1 MKNKVSIKQR
11 LKYAFDN
18 TLSAGTIA
26 IIGWLAIISILIV
39 IIAGLIYVAFGID
52 NYGGNGMNIYEALWQ
67 SLMRSIDPG
76 TIASDEGWGF
86 RILGLLIT
94 IGGIFILST
103 LIGVLTSGL
112 EGKLDSLR
120 KGRSKVIEKNHTLI
134 LGWSAKIIPIL
145 SELII
150 ANENQKRPRIVILAD
165 VDKIEMEDELKT
177 KIPKRKNSKIIC
189 RTGSPLDITDL
200 EIVSFNE
207 ARSIIILSPEDD
219 NPDTNVIKSVLAVTN
234 NPNRKK
240 EKFHIVAEIVNESN
254 IEAAYLVG
262 KDEAIYVQS
271 NELTAR
277 LTAQSCRQS
286 GLSVIYTELID
297 FDGDEIYFKN
307 EPSLSGKKFQDALF
321 AYNNSSVI
329 GFMNIKGEVKLNPPP
344 DTILESDDKIIAIS
358 EDDDTII
365 LSERNDFEIS
375 KEVIR
380 DKKNST
386 IIKETNL
393 ILGWN
398 NKAYK
403 IIRELDNY
411 VAKESEL
418 VIMADKKEFKNSIE
432 KELKRLKKNLKN
444 QNISFFN
451 GKTTKRTSLEKL
463 DVTSFQNIIL
473 LSYPDPD
480 IQKSDAKTL
489 ICLLHLRNIS
499 EQKGK
504 VLSIVSEMND
514 IKNRDLAEVTR
525 ADDFIISDNLISL
538 MMSQLSENKDLKKVF
553 DDLFDA
559 DGSEIYLKPISDY
572 IETENT
578 VNFYTLLESARIKNQ
593 IAIGYR
599 LQKDAHNISK
609 SYGIILNP
617 KKDEKVKFSREDKI
631 IVLSE
636 N

>member
-1 MKNKVSIKQR
+1 
-11 LKYAFDN
+11 
-18 TLSAGTIA
+18 
-26 IIGWLAIISILIV
+26 
-39 IIAGLIYVAFGID
+39 
-52 NYGGNGMNIYEALWQ
+52 
-67 SLMRSIDPG
+67 
-76 TIASDEGWGF
+76 
-86 RILGLLIT
+86 
-94 IGGIFILST
+94 
-103 LIGVLTSGL
+103 
-112 EGKLDSLR
+112 
-120 KGRSKVIEKNHTLI
+120 
-134 LGWSAKIIPIL
+134 
-145 SELII
+145 
-150 ANENQKRPRIVILAD
+150 
-165 VDKIEMEDELKT
+165 
-177 KIPKRKNSKIIC
+177 
-189 RTGSPLDITDL
+189 
-200 EIVSFNE
+200 
-207 ARSIIILSPEDD
+207 
-219 NPDTNVIKSVLAVTN
+219 
-234 NPNRKK
+234 
-240 EKFHIVAEIVNESN
+240 
-254 IEAAYLVG
+254 
-262 KDEAIYVQS
+262 
-271 NELTAR
+271 
-277 LTAQSCRQS
+277 
-286 GLSVIYTELID
+286 
-297 FDGDEIYFKN
+297 
-307 EPSLSGKKFQDALF
+307 
-321 AYNNSSVI
+321 
-329 GFMNIKGEVKLNPPP
+329 
-344 DTILESDDKIIAIS
+344 
-358 EDDDTII
+358 
-365 LSERNDFEIS
+365 
-375 KEVIR
+375 
-380 DKKNST
+380 
-386 IIKETNL
+386 
-393 ILGWN
+393 
-398 NKAYK
+398 
-403 IIRELDNY
+403 
-411 VAKESEL
+411 
-418 VIMADKKEFKNSIE
+418 MADKKEFKNSIE